1 MSSSGSNRN
10 LEETVKMSHSHKY
23 FRAAAVVVVVGV
35 FVLEGVVV
43 VGSMSDWYDE
53 EKQAW
58 RRRSQLAV
66 AAMKC

>member
-1 MSSSGSNRN
+1 M
-10 LEETVKMSHSHKY
+10 
-23 FRAAAVVVVVGV
+23 VVGV

-66 AAMKC
+66 AAMMC

>member
-1 MSSSGSNRN
+1 M
-10 LEETVKMSHSHKY
+10 
-23 FRAAAVVVVVGV
+23 VVGV

-58 RRRSQLAV
+58 RRRLQLAV
-66 AAMKC
+66 ADMMC

>member
-1 MSSSGSNRN
+1 M
-10 LEETVKMSHSHKY
+10 
-23 FRAAAVVVVVGV
+23 VVRV

-43 VGSMSDWYDE
+43 VGSMSDWYDA